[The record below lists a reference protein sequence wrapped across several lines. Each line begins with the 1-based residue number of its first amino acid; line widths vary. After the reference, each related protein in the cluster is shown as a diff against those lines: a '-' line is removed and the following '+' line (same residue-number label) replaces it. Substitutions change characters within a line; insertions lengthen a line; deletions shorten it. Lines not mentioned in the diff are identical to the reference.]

1 MKKLYLIHLLLLTTL
16 FAVSGQESKKVLFIG
31 NSYTAVNN
39 LPLLV
44 SNLAGSTGDTLIYDS
59 NAPGGFRFMNH
70 ASNAV
75 TLQKISAMDW
85 DYVVLQAQSQETSL
99 SLTQMQAEVY
109 PYAESLCNSIRAANE
124 CAQPMFYMTW
134 GRKYGDQSNCPELPW
149 VCTYEG
155 MDDAIRESYTYM
167 SEVNVS
173 ELSPVGAVWRALRTS
188 HPEIELYSSDNS
200 HPSLAGSYA
209 AACSFYTLIYKK
221 DPTAISW
228 NATLTETEANSI
240 KMVTKSIVF
249 DDLDSWDFT
258 INPAEADFTQEIN
271 DNEVSFTNTSSDFDS
286 VFWDFGDASY
296 STDVHPVHIYQAG
309 GDYTVSLTVTRCGKT
324 DEESNTI
331 TIESGVNIEKE
342 VLADLLIYPNPAANL
357 LNVKLDRS
365 YKYVFVKVSDF
376 SGKIRLEKSVYNA
389 DFFQLEVSAL
399 SPGTYVVSLNADDIY
414 YSTRISKL

>member
-1 MKKLYLIHLLLLTTL
+1 
-16 FAVSGQESKKVLFIG
+16 
-31 NSYTAVNN
+31 
-39 LPLLV
+39 
-44 SNLAGSTGDTLIYDS
+44 
-59 NAPGGFRFMNH
+59 
-70 ASNAV
+70 
-75 TLQKISAMDW
+75 
-85 DYVVLQAQSQETSL
+85 
-99 SLTQMQAEVY
+99 MQAEVY